1 MLYVFPFD
9 WNLNLA
15 FAKKKLTFQFL
26 AHYACQL
33 LPCPRYADPKLT
45 ILRLNSLEF
54 RVSRG
59 VIRYAPMA
67 LENGFHST
75 KLHSGVEELRPQKM

>member
-1 MLYVFPFD
+1 METNFE
-9 WNLNLA
+9 
-15 FAKKKLTFQFL
+15 
-26 AHYACQL
+26 HL
-33 LPCPRYADPKLT
+33 LEFMHTYYHVPVPAAPKLT

-67 LENGFHST
+67 LENGFYST
-75 KLHSGVEELRPQKM
+75 KLISGVGELRPQKM